1 MNRTDDRP
9 QKVRKKSVNLS
20 IPVDIVQAARDLGI
34 NVSAAATVGL
44 AAAVKRRQEEEW
56 LEVNR
61 AGLEAYDR
69 MIEEEGLPIPP
80 TWLLNPQEFE
90 DRHGSI

>member
-1 MNRTDDRP
+1 MSRTDDRP

-20 IPVDIVQAARDLGI
+20 IPADIVQSARDLGI

-56 LEVNR
+56 LKANR
-61 AGLEAYDR
+61 AGLEAYNR
-69 MIEEEGLPIPP
+69 MIETEGLPVKGF
-80 TWLLNPQEFE
+80 WLEELESCRE
-90 DRHGSI
+90 I